1 METFALTGASIS
13 LLQKRGEK
21 VSRRRLSFLRLVA
34 ALLASAASSS
44 SAAGEIPLIR
54 VERNVRVSSGNPER
68 LHHEVGMAA
77 SPTDPR
83 RPDVVGT
90 GPPSVHRPRI
100 PGGGPNDRP
109 ASRTRLPARKRGRGS
124 HRRRR

>member
-13 LLQKRGEK
+13 LLRKREEK

-77 SPTDPR
+77 SPTDSM
-83 RPDVVGT
+83 GAT
-90 GPPSVHRPRI
+90 
-100 PGGGPNDRP
+100 
-109 ASRTRLPARKRGRGS
+109 LPAIRS
-124 HRRRR
+124 SMRRATPARAGHPLWR

>member
-44 SAAGEIPLIR
+44 SAAGECCDGGSL
-54 VERNVRVSSGNPER
+54 EEG
-68 LHHEVGMAA
+68 
-77 SPTDPR
+77 
-83 RPDVVGT
+83 RPSD
-90 GPPSVHRPRI
+90 I
-100 PGGGPNDRP
+100 
-109 ASRTRLPARKRGRGS
+109 
-124 HRRRR
+124 